1 MITGQVLGA
10 GKVVADLNA
19 VASGAPERVFRTVQ
33 SLGLELL
40 AKVKGDKL
48 TGQVLKVQTGRL
60 RRSVNEKTTV
70 SGAAVTS
77 TVGTNVVYGRFWE
90 LGFSGDVN
98 VRAHVRKTAKG
109 AQAMVRAHQR
119 RVNQPARPFLKP
131 ALEEMRARV
140 LQQLTQAAKAVASG
154 PQP

>member
-1 MITGQVLGA
+1 MIVGEVLGA
-10 GKVVADLNA
+10 GKVVADLQQSADQAPA
-19 VASGAPERVFRTVQ
+19 VVFRTVQ

-40 AKVKGDKL
+40 AKVKADKL

-60 RRSVNEKTTV
+60 RRSTNEKTV
-70 SGAAVTS
+70 VEGSSITS